1 MIIELIILLFLTL
14 FTLVSFAYIMTHKQ
28 FIINKLSSLK
38 NKSKEENENNLN
50 EKKGILNIIKQ
61 YFTND
66 YITYSKPKSKENKS
80 FTVLSYNILT
90 QRYIHKTT
98 KEHKFL
104 EKNIRLDNIVKEIKE
119 INPELFCLQE
129 ANDDIISSHIV
140 KQFEKEYNL
149 IYHNNEGSPLKN
161 VIGAKKIRFEII
173 NESKVIIC
181 DDKVRYNKNKNKNEK
196 EKTEKDNGG
205 NDNESNEDDD
215 EENSQNNIIQVDGN
229 RGIINVSMKDK
240 LVKNKTINLYCVHF
254 PWRPIYEY
262 QKARI
267 MALIFDLILR
277 KKINNVIIAGD
288 FNSVPNSILLR
299 MIYYED
305 WVAEMNR
312 DEEYIGNFKF
322 NKNESNLISETIA
335 KMKKREN
342 FNKTI
347 NGLLKISK
355 EIYEKFMFR
364 SAYDNYRKEIKQ
376 NGHFCFLR
384 NHPKYTNYT
393 NKFIDTID
401 YIFYS
406 KGLNKLKI
414 LKIPNIEDEVKSNKI
429 DMFLPNEKH
438 PSDHLK
444 LVVNFEYK

>member
-1 MIIELIILLFLTL
+1 
-14 FTLVSFAYIMTHKQ
+14 
-28 FIINKLSSLK
+28 
-38 NKSKEENENNLN
+38 
-50 EKKGILNIIKQ
+50 
-61 YFTND
+61 
-66 YITYSKPKSKENKS
+66 
-80 FTVLSYNILT
+80 
-90 QRYIHKTT
+90 
-98 KEHKFL
+98 
-104 EKNIRLDNIVKEIKE
+104 
-119 INPELFCLQE
+119 LFCLQE

-149 IYHNNEGSPLKN
+149 IYNNNEGSPLKN
-161 VIGAKKIRFEII
+161 VIGAKKDRFEII

-181 DDKVRYNKNKNKNEK
+181 DDKVRYNKNKNKNVK
-196 EKTEKDNGG
+196 ENTGNDNGG
-205 NDNESNEDDD
+205 DNESNEDDD
-215 EENSQNNIIQVDGN
+215 EDSQNNLIQVDGN

-267 MALIFDLILR
+267 MALIFDLVLR
-277 KKINNVIIAGD
+277 KKVNNVIIAGD

-305 WVAEMNR
+305 WVAEMDR
-312 DEEYIGNFKF
+312 DEGYIGDFKF

-393 NKFIDTID
+393 NKFINTID

-414 LKIPNIEDEVKSNKI
+414 LKIPNIEEEVKSNKI

>member
-1 MIIELIILLFLTL
+1 MIIELIILLLLTL
-14 FTLVSFAYIMTHKQ
+14 FTLVSLVYIMTHKQ
-28 FIINKLSSLK
+28 YIINKLTSQ
-38 NKSKEENENNLN
+38 NKKVKDENNYNLN
-50 EKKGILNIIKQ
+50 EKKGILNMIKQ

-66 YITYSKPKSKENKS
+66 YISYSKPKSKKNIT

-98 KEHKFL
+98 KEHKYL
-104 EKNIRLDNIVKEIKE
+104 EKNIRLDNIVKEIKA

-129 ANDDIISSHIV
+129 ATDDIISSHIV
-140 KQFEKEYNL
+140 KEFEKEYNL

-161 VIGAKKIRFEII
+161 VIGAKKERFEII

-181 DDKVRYNKNKNKNEK
+181 DDKVRYNKNKNVK
-196 EKTEKDNGG
+196 ENSANDNGA
-205 NDNESNEDDD
+205 DKDSEDDD
-215 EENSQNNIIQVDGN
+215 EENYLNNVIQVDGN

-240 LVKNKTINLYCVHF
+240 LVKNKIINLYCVHF

-305 WVAEMNR
+305 WNAEITR
-312 DEEYIGNFKF
+312 DEEYIGDFKF
-322 NKNESNLISETIA
+322 NKNESNLISETVA

-347 NGLLKISK
+347 NGLLTISK

-364 SAYDNYRKEIKQ
+364 SAYDNYRKEVKE
-376 NGHFCFLR
+376 NGHFYFLR

>member
-1 MIIELIILLFLTL
+1 MIIELIILLFLTF

-28 FIINKLSSLK
+28 YIISKLASLK
-38 NKSKEENENNLN
+38 NKSKEENDNNLN

-66 YITYSKPKSKENKS
+66 YITYSKPKSKANTT

-104 EKNIRLDNIVKEIKE
+104 EKKIRLDNIVKEIKE
-119 INPELFCLQE
+119 VNPELFCLQE
-129 ANDDIISSHIV
+129 ATDDIISSHIV

-161 VIGAKKIRFEII
+161 VIGAKKDRFEII

-181 DDKVRYNKNKNKNEK
+181 DDKVRYNKNKNKSVK
-196 EKTEKDNGG
+196 ENKDNNNGDG
-205 NDNESNEDDD
+205 DDSNEEDD
-215 EENSQNNIIQVDGN
+215 EESSQNNIIQVDGN

-240 LVKNKTINLYCVHF
+240 LVKNKMINLYCVHF

-277 KKINNVIIAGD
+277 KKVNNVIIAGD

-305 WVAEMNR
+305 WAAEMNR
-312 DEEYIGNFKF
+312 DEEYIGDFKF
-322 NKNESNLISETIA
+322 NKNESYLISETIA
-335 KMKKREN
+335 KMEKREN

-364 SAYDNYRKEIKQ
+364 SAYDNYRKEIKE

-393 NKFIDTID
+393 NKFVDTID

-444 LVVNFEYK
+444 LAVNFEYK